1 MTTRFTRDNIDFNA
15 VATGYEGVNF
25 TGLQVPS
32 CGIED
37 LDKAVFSLFN
47 DEIPLFY
54 ELEGERKRI
63 PVIFATGERFA
74 ILRKKKPLRDRSGA
88 LILPLISISRSGIE
102 QSPPKGVADNAM
114 LPHVIK
120 RRLSENDLHEQQ
132 LQNKEN
138 LENVKNTLAQEEGL
152 TKVDSTKKNLSLIP
166 IVSSQNIYEIIE
178 MPPINYIGATYEIA
192 IWTNFQQEANRI
204 FETIIKSYTIN
215 ASNQFRLDSPD
226 KPYWF
231 SGFINSQI
239 NTDTSFTDMTENE
252 RYVKMTLTMTA
263 NGYVILPN
271 MMGGKT
277 ALRSFISAPNISF
290 DVTQDQSAVLPLHGV
305 GGPID
310 NTFDSHIFDDLQ
322 AEDDPFPSL
331 NVGVNSLNN
340 QINLLTNRPGY
351 IAQNDTRDPNNT
363 DATRQGIYNVSRIKG
378 ETAYRGTAAQNI
390 LLNINNKKTVTINI

>member
-37 LDKAVFSLFN
+37 LDKSVFHLFN
-47 DEIPLFY
+47 EEIPLFY
-54 ELEGERKRI
+54 ELDGERKRI

-74 ILRKKKPLRDRSGA
+74 ILRKKKPLRDKSGA
-88 LILPLISISRSGIE
+88 LILPLISISRSSLE

-114 LPHVIK
+114 FPHIIK
-120 RRLSENDLHEQQ
+120 RRLSENDLNEQQ
-132 LQNKEN
+132 LKNKEN
-138 LENVKNTLAQEEGL
+138 LQNVKNTLGQEEGN
-152 TKVDSTKKNLSLIP
+152 KVNAAEKKFDLIP
-166 IVSSQNIYEIIE
+166 SLSSRNIYEVIE
-178 MPPINYIGATYEIA
+178 MPPINYIGANYEIS

-215 ASNQFRLDSPD
+215 VSNQFRLDSPD

-231 SGFINSQI
+231 SGFISSQI
-239 NTDTSFTDMTENE
+239 NTDTSFSDMTENE
-252 RYVKMTLTMTA
+252 RYVKMTLTMTT

-290 DVTQDQSAVLPLHGV
+290 DIQEDKSAVLQLHGLA
-305 GGPID
+305 GPID
-310 NTFDSHIFDDLQ
+310 NTFDSHVFDDLQ
-322 AEDDPFPSL
+322 AEDDPFPAL
-331 NVGVNSLNN
+331 NVGVNSMNN
-340 QINLLTNRPGY
+340 QINLLMNKPGY
-351 IAQNDTRDPNNT
+351 IAQNDTRYPNAPQ
-363 DATRQGIYNVSRIKG
+363 DIYTISRVKG
-378 ETAYRGTAAQNI
+378 ETSYRGKAAKNI
-390 LLNINNKKTVTINI
+390 LSNINNK

>member
-15 VATGYEGVNF
+15 IATGYEGVNF
-25 TGLQVPS
+25 TGLNVPS

-37 LDKAVFSLFN
+37 MDKAVFNLF
-47 DEIPLFY
+47 DQEIPLFY
-54 ELEGERKRI
+54 ELNGERKRI

-88 LILPLISISRSGIE
+88 LILPLVSITRSSLT
-102 QSPPKGVADNAM
+102 QNAPKGVADNAM

-120 RRLSENDLHEQQ
+120 RRITAEDLYQQQ
-132 LQNKEN
+132 LKNKEN
-138 LENVKNTLAQEEGL
+138 LENVKNTLGQEEGL
-152 TKVDSTKKNLSLIP
+152 NKVDKFNKNLSLMP
-166 IVSSQNIYEIIE
+166 QLNSQNIYEIIE
-178 MPPINYIGATYEIA
+178 MPPINYMGASYEIN

-204 FETIIKSYTIN
+204 FEAILKSYTIN
-215 ASNQFRLDSPD
+215 VSQQFRLDSD

-231 SGFINSQI
+231 SGFVSPQI
-239 NTDTSFTDMTENE
+239 NVDTSYADMTENE
-252 RYVKMTLTMTA
+252 RYVKMSLTMDV

-290 DVTQDQSAVLPLHGV
+290 DTYQNESAVLPLHGY

-310 NTFDSHIFDDLQ
+310 NQFDSHIFDDLQ
-322 AEDDPFPSL
+322 AEDDPFPSA
-331 NVGVNSLNN
+331 NVGIDSGTN

-363 DATRQGIYNVSRIKG
+363 SAIQMGIYNVSRVKG
-378 ETAYRGTAAQNI
+378 ETAYRGQSAQNI
-390 LLNINNKKTVTINI
+390 LFNINK